1 MIKGR
6 VIKGV
11 ASKYTVDIGSETLD
25 CIARGRLRL
34 DTDIF
39 IGDFVELEKEGKA
52 YAIKKVLPRK
62 NSLIR
67 PYVANVDIC
76 FIVIAT
82 LPQPDFILVDK
93 IIINSE
99 IAGITP
105 VLVIN
110 KEDISQ
116 KEYIDGIVDD
126 YGKILDIIICS
137 AKTGEGIDN
146 IIKYAESKVACL
158 AGQSAVGK
166 SSILNA
172 ILGSEIF
179 DTGGLSAKT
188 ERGKHTT
195 RQSIIVKVGNASFI
209 DTCGFSMFEL
219 FEDFVPEKLSEFY
232 DEFEPYISKCKY
244 KKGCLHL
251 SEPDCAVQKAVEN
264 GEISKN
270 RYERYKAIYAELKDK
285 WRKRYD

>member
-1 MIKGR
+1 MIKQSY
-6 VIKGV
+6 KGLPQNN
-11 ASKYTVDIGSETLD
+11 SGDIGSETLD

-34 DTDIF
+34 DTDIV
-39 IGDFVELEKEGKA
+39 IGDFVSWKKGQA
-52 YAIKKVLPRK
+52 YAIKKVCHAK
-62 NSLIR
+62 FFNSS
-67 PYVANVDIC
+67 VCCNVDIC

-219 FEDFVPEKLSEFY
+219 FEIL
-232 DEFEPYISKCKY
+232 
-244 KKGCLHL
+244 CL
-251 SEPDCAVQKAVEN
+251 K
-264 GEISKN
+264 I
-270 RYERYKAIYAELKDK
+270 I
-285 WRKRYD
+285 